1 MGIPGEQKEKGT
13 ESLFKE
19 IIAENFPS
27 LKKELYIQ
35 VHETKEHLIISMQKY
50 FFPRKTLLQ
59 LPKVNNE
66 EF

>member
-1 MGIPGEQKEKGT
+1 MK
-13 ESLFKE
+13 
-19 IIAENFPS
+19 AENFTNQG
-27 LKKELYIQ
+27 KELYIQ